1 VTDLPARR
9 ILFVHAHPD
18 DETIGTGA
26 TMARY
31 AAAGD
36 HVTLVT
42 CTLGEEGEIHLPEL
56 ALFAAGE
63 ADQLGGYRYGELH
76 RAAAAMG
83 VRDVRFLGGA
93 GRYRDSG
100 MMGTSANDHP
110 RAFWR
115 ADLDEAAAKLV
126 DVIREIRPQV
136 VVTYDAN
143 GGYGHPDH
151 IQSHRVAMRAV
162 ELANDEAIGPDK
174 TYWTAVPLSVL
185 RAGMQAFSESGN
197 NPFEGV
203 EKPEDLPMA
212 VPDERIAARI
222 EAHEQVAAKMGAVRA
237 HASQIPESSWLFTMA
252 TNFGEEFMGVEYFEL
267 VAGVRGPSGG
277 VNGWENDLFA
287 GLPVAAAMGGA
298 GGPGSE

>member
-1 VTDLPARR
+1 VTAADLPARR
-9 ILFVHAHPD
+9 ALFVHAHPD

-36 HVTLVT
+36 HVTLVI

-56 ALFAAGE
+56 ALLAAAE
-63 ADQLGGYRYGELH
+63 ADQLGGYRYVELR
-76 RAAAAMG
+76 RAAEAMG

-100 MMGTSANDHP
+100 MMDTPANKHA
-110 RAFWR
+110 RAFWN
-115 ADLDEAAAKLV
+115 ADLEEAAGYLV
-126 DVIREIRPQV
+126 EVIREIRPQV
-136 VVTYDAN
+136 VVTYDTN
-143 GGYGHPDH
+143 GSYGHPDH
-151 IQSHRVAMRAV
+151 IQSHRVTMRAV
-162 ELANDEAIGPDK
+162 ELANEAGIGPDK
-174 TYWTAVPLSVL
+174 VYWTAIPMSVMV
-185 RAGMQAFSESGN
+185 AGMQAFAGSTE

-203 EKPEDLPMA
+203 EKPEDLPFC

-222 EAHEQVAAKMGAVRA
+222 DAYGQVAAKMAAVKA

-252 TNFGEEFMGVEYFEL
+252 TNFGEEFMGVEYYEL
-267 VAGVRGPSGG
+267 VAGPRGPSGG

-287 GLPVAAAMGGA
+287 GLPA
-298 GGPGSE
+298 SESG